1 MSNAIPFVII
11 AVLILL
17 NGLFVAAEFAIA
29 GASRANIAARAARG
43 NRVARMVDDIL
54 SNPQNQD
61 RYIATAQLGITFATL
76 GLGMYGEHE
85 LAVMIYDA
93 AHGASWLDWAASH
106 LVASIVAIIVMTY
119 FHVVV
124 GEMVPKALAL
134 QRAEQTAVAV
144 TPAMLWIKRVMYP
157 LVILLNGTGNTVLRL
172 LGVRR
177 ETTSEQFYTPEE
189 LQFIVRESGESGLLV
204 DESARM
210 LHELFEFGELHA
222 RDAMVPRVQVRGIPV
237 GATTIEMRD
246 ILREEA
252 HTRYPVYER
261 DMDHIVGTLHVKD
274 LLRIIRRR
282 GPLTRNDARPVP
294 FLPETSKLDVVMDAM
309 RKSRAQMV
317 IVLDEQGGTAGIV
330 TIEDLFDEII
340 GEIDDATDA
349 ADIGLNADPATFHV
363 EGTTRL
369 DEVGEHFGLDLEHEE
384 VETVSGLV
392 LALLDRPA
400 EPGDRVEWEGLAFEV
415 EATSGHGVKDAIVTL
430 LEPETDDNG
439 NDDAEL
445 S

>member
-1 MSNAIPFVII
+1 MNNLIPFVII

-29 GASRANIAARAARG
+29 GASRANIGARAARG
-43 NRVARMVDDIL
+43 NRVARAVNDIL

-85 LAVMIYDA
+85 LAVRIYNA
-93 AHGASWLDWAASH
+93 AGSGGSWIDWAASH
-106 LVASIVAIIVMTY
+106 LISSIIAIVVMTY

-134 QRAEQTAVAV
+134 QRAEQTALAV
-144 TPAMLWIKRVMYP
+144 TPVMLWVKRLMFP
-157 LVILLNGTGNTVLRL
+157 LVLLLNGTGNAVLRL
-172 LGVRR
+172 IGVRR
-177 ETTSEQFYTPEE
+177 EVNSEQYYTPEE
-189 LQFIVRESGESGLLV
+189 LQFIVRESGESGILV

-210 LHELFEFGELHA
+210 LHELFEFGALHA

-237 GATTIEMRD
+237 GATTVEMREV
-246 ILREEA
+246 LREEA

-261 DMDHIVGTLHVKD
+261 DLDHIVGTLHVKD

-282 GPLTRNDARPVP
+282 GPLTPNDARPVP
-294 FLPETSKLDVVMDAM
+294 FLPETSKLDVVLDAM
-309 RKSRAQMV
+309 RRSRAQMV

-340 GEIDDATDA
+340 GEFDDDTGASE
-349 ADIGLNADPATFHV
+349 ISPGQVPGIFHA

-369 DEVGEHFGLDLEHEE
+369 DEVGEHFGIDLEHEE

-400 EPGDRVEWEGLAFEV
+400 ETGDRVIYEGISFEV
-415 EATSGHGVKDAIVTL
+415 TETSGHGVKDAIVTL
-430 LEPETDDNG
+430 VEPDDSL
-439 NDDAEL
+439 DESD
-445 S
+445 

>member
-1 MSNAIPFVII
+1 MSDLLPFVII

-17 NGLFVAAEFAIA
+17 NALFVAAEFAIA
-29 GASRANIAARAARG
+29 GASRASIGARAAAG

-85 LAVMIYDA
+85 LAGMLYDLA
-93 AHGASWLDWAASH
+93 GGATWLDWAASP
-106 LVASIVAIIVMTY
+106 LVASIAAVAFMTY
-119 FHVVV
+119 FHVVI

-134 QRAEQTAVAV
+134 QRAEQTAIAV
-144 TPAMLWIKRVMYP
+144 TPVMLWIKRFLFP
-157 LVILLNGTGNTVLRL
+157 LVLLLNGTGNLVLRL

-177 ETTSEQFYTPEE
+177 ETTSEQYYTPEE
-189 LQFIVRESGESGLLV
+189 LQFIVRESGESGQLV

-210 LHELFEFGELHA
+210 LKELFEFGALHA

-237 GATTIEMRD
+237 GATTTEMRD
-246 ILREEA
+246 IMRDEA

-261 DMDHIVGTLHVKD
+261 DLDHIVGTLHVKD
-274 LLRIIRRR
+274 LLRIIGRR
-282 GPLTRNDARPVP
+282 GALTRNDARPVP
-294 FLPETSKLDVVMDAM
+294 FLPETSKLDVVLDAM

-330 TIEDLFDEII
+330 TIEDLFDEVI
-340 GEIDDATDA
+340 GEFDDDIGA
-349 ADIGLNADPATFHV
+349 AEIGLNESPGLFRV

-369 DEVGEHFGLDLEHEE
+369 DEVGEHFAIDLEHED

-400 EPGDRVEWEGLAFEV
+400 EVGDRVIYRGVAFEV
-415 EATSGHGVKDAIVTL
+415 EATSGHGVKDAIATL
-430 LEPETDDNG
+430 VESEDDGGGDTNS
-439 NDDAEL
+439 EE
-445 S
+445 

>member
-1 MSNAIPFVII
+1 MSNAIPFIVI

-29 GASRANIAARAARG
+29 GASRANIAARAAAG
-43 NRVARMVDDIL
+43 NRVARAVDDIL
-54 SNPQNQD
+54 SNPRNQD

-93 AHGASWLDWAASH
+93 THGASWLDWAASH
-106 LVASIVAIIVMTY
+106 LVASIVAIIIMTY

-134 QRAEQTAVAV
+134 QRAEQTAIAV
-144 TPAMLWIKRVMYP
+144 TPAMLWIKRLMFPFV
-157 LVILLNGTGNTVLRL
+157 LLLNGTGNTILKL
-172 LGVRR
+172 IGVRR

-189 LQFIVRESGESGLLV
+189 LQFIVRESGESGLLM

-237 GATTIEMRD
+237 GATTIEMRE

-252 HTRYPVYER
+252 HTRYPVFER
-261 DMDHIVGTLHVKD
+261 DLDHIVGTLHVKD

-282 GPLTRNDARPVP
+282 GPLTKNDARPVP

-317 IVLDEQGGTAGIV
+317 VVLDEQGGTAGIV

-340 GEIDDATDA
+340 GEIDSDTGP
-349 ADIGLNADPATFHV
+349 ADIGLNEDPGTFRV

-369 DEVGEHFGLDLEHEE
+369 DEVGEHFGLELEHEE

-415 EATSGHGVKDAIVTL
+415 EATSGHGVKDAIVSL
-430 LEPETDDNG
+430 LEPEDADETDDEN
-439 NDDAEL
+439 

>member
-1 MSNAIPFVII
+1 MSNALPFIII
-11 AVLILL
+11 AALILL

-29 GASRANIAARAARG
+29 GASRANIGARAAAG
-43 NRVARMVDDIL
+43 NRVARAVDDIL
-54 SNPQNQD
+54 SNPRNQD

-93 AHGASWLDWAASH
+93 THGASWLDWAASH
-106 LVASIVAIIVMTY
+106 LVASIAAVVVMTY
-119 FHVVV
+119 FHVVI

-134 QRAEQTAVAV
+134 QRAEQTAIAV
-144 TPAMLWIKRVMYP
+144 TPAMLWIKRIMFPFV
-157 LVILLNGTGNTVLRL
+157 VLLNGTGNLIL
-172 LGVRR
+172 KLIGVRR

-189 LQFIVRESGESGLLV
+189 LQFIVRESGESGLLM

-210 LHELFEFGELHA
+210 LHELFEFSELHA

-237 GATTIEMRD
+237 GATTIEMRE

-252 HTRYPVYER
+252 HTRYPVFER
-261 DMDHIVGTLHVKD
+261 DLDHIVGTLHVKD

-294 FLPETSKLDVVMDAM
+294 FLPETSRLDVVMDAM

-340 GEIDDATDA
+340 GEFDSDTGP
-349 ADIGLNADPATFHV
+349 ADIGLNEDTTLFRV

-369 DEVGEHFGLDLEHEE
+369 DEVGEHFGFELEHEE

-415 EATSGHGVKDAIVTL
+415 EATSGHGVKDATVTL
-430 LEPETDDNG
+430 LQPEDD
-439 NDDAEL
+439 DQSDVD

>member
-1 MSNAIPFVII
+1 MSNAIPFIVI

-29 GASRANIAARAARG
+29 GASRANIAARAAAG
-43 NRVARMVDDIL
+43 NRVARAVDDIL
-54 SNPQNQD
+54 SNPRNQD

-93 AHGASWLDWAASH
+93 THGASWLDWAASH
-106 LVASIVAIIVMTY
+106 LVASIIAIIIMTY

-134 QRAEQTAVAV
+134 QRAEQTAIAV
-144 TPAMLWIKRVMYP
+144 TPAMLWIKRLMFPFV
-157 LVILLNGTGNTVLRL
+157 LLLNGTGNTILKL
-172 LGVRR
+172 IGVRR

-189 LQFIVRESGESGLLV
+189 LQFIVRESGESGLLM

-237 GATTIEMRD
+237 GATTIEMRE

-252 HTRYPVYER
+252 HTRYPVFER
-261 DMDHIVGTLHVKD
+261 DLDHIVGTLHVKD

-282 GPLTRNDARPVP
+282 GPLTKNDARPVP

-317 IVLDEQGGTAGIV
+317 VVLDEQGGTAGIV

-340 GEIDDATDA
+340 GEIDSDTGP
-349 ADIGLNADPATFHV
+349 ADIGLNEDPGTFRV

-369 DEVGEHFGLDLEHEE
+369 DEVGEHFGLELEHEE

-415 EATSGHGVKDAIVTL
+415 EATSGHGVKDAIVSL
-430 LEPETDDNG
+430 LEPEDADETDDEN
-439 NDDAEL
+439 

>member
-1 MSNAIPFVII
+1 MSNAVPFIII

-29 GASRANIAARAARG
+29 GASRASIGAKAAAG
-43 NRVARMVDDIL
+43 NRVARAVNNIL

-85 LAVMIYDA
+85 LATMIYEA
-93 AHGASWLDWAASH
+93 AHGSSWLGWIGSH
-106 LVASIVAIIVMTY
+106 LAASIVAIVVMTY

-134 QRAEQTAVAV
+134 QRAEQTAIAV
-144 TPAMLWIKRVMYP
+144 TPAMLWVKRILYP
-157 LVILLNGTGNTVLRL
+157 LVLLLNGTGNLALRL
-172 LGVRR
+172 MGVRR
-177 ETTSEQFYTPEE
+177 ETTSEQYYTPEE
-189 LQFIVRESGESGLLV
+189 LQFIVRESGASGLLM

-210 LHELFEFGELHA
+210 LHELFEFGALHA

-237 GATTIEMRD
+237 GATPVEMRE

-261 DMDHIVGTLHVKD
+261 DLDHIVGTLHVKD

-282 GPLTRNDARPVP
+282 GPLTKNDARPVP
-294 FLPETSKLDVVMDAM
+294 FLPETSKLDVVLDAM
-309 RKSRAQMV
+309 RSSRAQMV
-317 IVLDEQGGTAGIV
+317 VVLDEQGGTAGIV

-340 GEIDDATDA
+340 GEFDEDASATEM
-349 ADIGLNADPATFHV
+349 GLNEDSAIFRV

-369 DEVGEHFGLDLEHEE
+369 DEVGEHFGMELEHEE

-400 EPGDRVEWEGLAFEV
+400 EPGDRVEYEGFAFEV
-415 EATSGHGVKDAIVTL
+415 EATSGHGVRDAVVTV
-430 LEPETDDNG
+430 LERENE
-439 NDDAEL
+439 DAE
-445 S
+445 SSEDD